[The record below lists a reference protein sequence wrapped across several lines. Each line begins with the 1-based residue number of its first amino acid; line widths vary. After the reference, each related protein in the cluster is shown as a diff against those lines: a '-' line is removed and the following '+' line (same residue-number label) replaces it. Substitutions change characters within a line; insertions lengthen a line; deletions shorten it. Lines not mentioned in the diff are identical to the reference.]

1 MHTAEEHGVGVG
13 EEEGVIV
20 GGFGV
25 GGKGVGDRVITVGV
39 SVSVMV
45 GFNVADVFLSSFRGS
60 SVGDSARLVETA
72 AGVQAAAVNRNKL
85 PIKGAAQRGSL
96 MKGTTLPA

>member
-1 MHTAEEHGVGVG
+1 MHKSEEHRVGVG

-25 GGKGVGDRVITVGV
+25 GDGEITVGE

-45 GFNVADVFLSSFRGS
+45 GINVADVLLSSFRGP

-85 PIKGAAQRGSL
+85 PIKGATQGGSL
-96 MKGTTLPA
+96 MKGAALLA

>member
-1 MHTAEEHGVGVG
+1 MG

-25 GGKGVGDRVITVGV
+25 GDKGVGDRGISVGI

-45 GFNVADVFLSSFRGS
+45 GFNVADVLLSSLRRP

-72 AGVQAAAVNRNKL
+72 AGVQAAAVNRDKL
-85 PIKGAAQRGSL
+85 PIKGATQRGSL
-96 MKGTTLPA
+96 MKGATLPA

>member
-1 MHTAEEHGVGVG
+1 MHTSEEHGVGLG

-25 GGKGVGDRVITVGV
+25 GDKGVGDRGITVGV
-39 SVSVMV
+39 SVSVTV
-45 GFNVADVFLSSFRGS
+45 GFNVADVLLSSFRGP

-85 PIKGAAQRGSL
+85 PNKGATQGGSLIKGA
-96 MKGTTLPA
+96 TLPA

>member
-1 MHTAEEHGVGVG
+1 MHTSEEHGVGFG

-20 GGFGV
+20 VGFGV
-25 GGKGVGDRVITVGV
+25 GDIGVGDRGITVGV

-45 GFNVADVFLSSFRGS
+45 GFNVADVLLSSFRGT

-72 AGVQAAAVNRNKL
+72 AGVQAAVVNRNKL
-85 PIKGAAQRGSL
+85 PNKVATQGGSLIKGA
-96 MKGTTLPA
+96 TLPA